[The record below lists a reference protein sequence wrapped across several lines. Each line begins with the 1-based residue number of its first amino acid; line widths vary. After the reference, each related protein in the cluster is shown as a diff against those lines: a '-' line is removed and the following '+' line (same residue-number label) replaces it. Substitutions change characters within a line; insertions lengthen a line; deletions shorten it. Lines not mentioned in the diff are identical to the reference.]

1 MIFTL
6 LTLIFLHAPL
16 DAKAGETSSD
26 IDRMTPE
33 CGPVGAQLTSILDT
47 PMLHNAKVGVL
58 VINVRTGDTLFEHG
72 ADDLLVPASNVKL
85 LTTAAAL
92 DGLGPHYQFQTD
104 ILGKVDTKGVVRE
117 PIYLRGNGDPWL
129 IPERLWYLASRL
141 FYTGVKEIKSD
152 LIVDESYF
160 AGDKMAKGKEQDTS
174 SFAYMAPRGAVS
186 LGFNALLAHV
196 RPGTSVDKLADV
208 QIQPPSAY
216 VDIDNQARTVQ
227 HSRTRLRVDVVAK
240 EQKSVVQITG
250 RINRRDR
257 GRAFYRRV
265 EHPGLYTGEVFKK
278 MLKQMGIIYRSG
290 KVKLGQT
297 PDRAPPKLAS
307 LKSMHLSELV
317 GRINKFSNNFMSEQ
331 VALALGA
338 KRFGAP
344 GTWDKAAQAINEF
357 LRNKVG
363 IDSDDYSIQ
372 NASGLHNVNRF
383 SPRHFI
389 KVLEY
394 MYHQPLLAPEYRA
407 SMAVAGRS
415 GTLGQRMKNSLA
427 EGLLR
432 AKTGTLS
439 MASALSGYV
448 TTYDK
453 SPLAFSILINNYRSS
468 ITEVWA
474 LQNAIGIA
482 LSRLDLSCE
491 KSPTPPALSA
501 LTPRIKSSL

>member
-1 MIFTL
+1 
-6 LTLIFLHAPL
+6 
-16 DAKAGETSSD
+16 
-26 IDRMTPE
+26 
-33 CGPVGAQLTSILDT
+33 
-47 PMLHNAKVGVL
+47 
-58 VINVRTGDTLFEHG
+58 
-72 ADDLLVPASNVKL
+72 
-85 LTTAAAL
+85 
-92 DGLGPHYQFQTD
+92 
-104 ILGKVDTKGVVRE
+104 
-117 PIYLRGNGDPWL
+117 
-129 IPERLWYLASRL
+129 
-141 FYTGVKEIKSD
+141 
-152 LIVDESYF
+152 
-160 AGDKMAKGKEQDTS
+160 
-174 SFAYMAPRGAVS
+174 
-186 LGFNALLAHV
+186 
-196 RPGTSVDKLADV
+196 
-208 QIQPPSAY
+208 
-216 VDIDNQARTVQ
+216 
-227 HSRTRLRVDVVAK
+227 
-240 EQKSVVQITG
+240 
-250 RINRRDR
+250 
-257 GRAFYRRV
+257 
-265 EHPGLYTGEVFKK
+265 
-278 MLKQMGIIYRSG
+278 
-290 KVKLGQT
+290 
-297 PDRAPPKLAS
+297 
-307 LKSMHLSELV
+307 
-317 GRINKFSNNFMSEQ
+317 MSEQ

-448 TTYDK
+448 TTSDK